1 MEEAI
6 KKAIKEFSEM
16 SSQINLDSQAA
27 RDALSYFIYEEIKIC
42 QNQKDQENIKTKK
55 GWTWKSATWRAVI
68 LRIKALQIKEVK
80 IIWKDTEGRVG
91 VNFENSNSFRSRRI
105 YW

>member
-55 GWTWKSATWRAVI
+55 G
-68 LRIKALQIKEVK
+68 
-80 IIWKDTEGRVG
+80 
-91 VNFENSNSFRSRRI
+91 
-105 YW
+105 

>member
-27 RDALSYFIYEEIKIC
+27 RDALSYFIYEEIK
-42 QNQKDQENIKTKK
+42 KVEFKKEN
-55 GWTWKSATWRAVI
+55 
-68 LRIKALQIKEVK
+68 
-80 IIWKDTEGRVG
+80 
-91 VNFENSNSFRSRRI
+91 EN
-105 YW
+105 